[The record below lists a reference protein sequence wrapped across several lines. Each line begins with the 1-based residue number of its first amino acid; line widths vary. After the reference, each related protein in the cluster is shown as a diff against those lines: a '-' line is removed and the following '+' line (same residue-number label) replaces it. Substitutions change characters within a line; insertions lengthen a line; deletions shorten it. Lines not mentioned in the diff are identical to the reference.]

1 MVLKVSVVGKV
12 PCGVGDKLQWDT
24 HSETPGFTSKA
35 MFSAAE
41 NYASTSKTKQTS
53 TGHQMTM
60 QPELPIVNWV
70 LSDLPSFK
78 IQQAQH
84 RFTVR

>member
-41 NYASTSKTKQTS
+41 NYASTNKTKIYGAPSDHAARTA
-53 TGHQMTM
+53 HC
-60 QPELPIVNWV
+60 ELGLVR
-70 LSDLPSFK
+70 PSK
-78 IQQAQH
+78 L
-84 RFTVR
+84 